1 MDPYEYEAKGLRDVL
16 ASTEAT
22 AELGAGE
29 LHHLV
34 ALATHKGLGLG
45 LRVSGLRGL
54 GQV

>member
-16 ASTEAT
+16 ASTEAP

-34 ALATHKGLGLG
+34 ALATHKGLGL
-45 LRVSGLRGL
+45 RVSGLRGL

>member
-34 ALATHKGLGLG
+34 ALAHTQGFGVWGLGF
-45 LRVSGLRGL
+45 RGL
-54 GQV
+54 GV